1 MYDMTMLEI
10 CFIPHHNTTLLG
22 FGMIHLVQ
30 VNLEIDE
37 VFAQMML
44 QPMNAVGYTQFELQ
58 IKPIIEH
65 KGFGRVEKHILGIV
79 IVRDKKNR

>member
-1 MYDMTMLEI
+1 MYAMTTLHF
-10 CFIPHHNTTLLG
+10 CFIVHDNTTLLG
-22 FGMIHLVQ
+22 FGMIYLLQ
-30 VNLEIDE
+30 ADLETDE